1 MLLGNIERHFLQCLS
16 RTVKEIQMIDLDQ
29 FGVKPVLYTS
39 TKLSDVAKEVAGKLD
54 VKFYEQARISSYPL
68 IKCNISGRDKERIYH
83 LPFDQQYDRV
93 KISGRPEMYVYTIAE
108 AERAGFRR
116 AWRWQGK
123 TAS

>member
-1 MLLGNIERHFLQCLS
+1 
-16 RTVKEIQMIDLDQ
+16 
-29 FGVKPVLYTS
+29 
-39 TKLSDVAKEVAGKLD
+39 VAKEVAGKLE
-54 VKFYEQARISSYPL
+54 VQFYELARISDYPM

-93 KISGRPEMYVYTIAE
+93 KISGRPEMYAYTVAE

-123 TAS
+123 SGS